1 MSKLRWLAGLVMV
14 FLLAYKSDKRF
25 PILGKEEKP

>member
-14 FLLAYKSDKRF
+14 FLLTYKSDKRF
-25 PILGKEEKP
+25 RILGKEEKP